1 MLIFRH
7 TVTGFLTVWRA
18 SRNHHVTFWPL
29 NHIVT
34 KSFLCRHYWNRS
46 DDISPNGAKW
56 DWGICPK
63 PFWHVG
69 VVGCCAWN
77 PLVIIFIT
85 WLMIIKVVFWAKRLP
100 KISTLTINRHAI
112 FFFTMGFMPPT
123 HTTGVNFR
131 FIAFAFQPRRAKY
144 DLGIMRA
151 DRVRYGQVVIF
162 LAVQLLR

>member
-1 MLIFRH
+1 MGLGHLSQTI
-7 TVTGFLTVWRA
+7 LTRWG
-18 SRNHHVTFWPL
+18 SRL
-29 NHIVT
+29 
-34 KSFLCRHYWNRS
+34 LCM
-46 DDISPNGAKW
+46 
-56 DWGICPK
+56 
-63 PFWHVG
+63 
-69 VVGCCAWN
+69 N

-85 WLMIIKVVFWAKRLP
+85 WLMIIKVVFWAKKTAQNLHLDNQP
-100 KISTLTINRHAI
+100 PCD